1 MKTATQP
8 LQLCNL
14 HLIGEHTRPRVL
26 RTMQLEWG
34 ARPSRSQPS
43 ASRRWRSARGLRSHR
58 YGFCALSLVGETPT
72 SAGETPAL
80 PDNELNSLGLAKAA
94 PT

>member
-1 MKTATQP
+1 MRTFSRHMKGRNFHIT
-8 LQLCNL
+8 
-14 HLIGEHTRPRVL
+14 GEHTHLHLL

-43 ASRRWRSARGLRSHR
+43 ASRRWHLARGLRSHR

-72 SAGETPAL
+72 SAGETPAV
-80 PDNELNSLGLAKAA
+80 PDSELNSLGLAKAA